1 MGPRCFSIAPN
12 LQTLPKVLNAV
23 WACSSH
29 NVWCCS
35 VLVDGA
41 LTSISKFFK
50 ASQIHR
56 PFKLHPPPAMA
67 PTNTCLRQRTDN
79 AFRVSSLGLSQ
90 SFVGNLVLFRE
101 K

>member
-1 MGPRCFSIAPN
+1 MLFGLVPLITFGAAQS
-12 LQTLPKVLNAV
+12 
-23 WACSSH
+23 WCS
-29 NVWCCS
+29 
-35 VLVDGA
+35 D
-41 LTSISKFFK
+41 IYFKIFFK

-56 PFKLHPPPAMA
+56 PSKLHPPPAMA